1 MKFRKIT
8 AIGLALCMSAAITA
22 CGSNN
27 THKET
32 VNTESVATTATSRT
46 ETNETKKPSVS
57 VKPTETT
64 TPTPTKAPETKSE
77 DTKTE
82 TAAPKKDKTADTEKE
97 TVETKGSEKTNA
109 SSTAKTNKSKSSNAS
124 SKASAKTET
133 KPAPKPSS
141 GSTSETTTSKPQT
154 PAATPNPTPETKPE
168 PTTPQHTHN
177 YTASVTAQ
185 PTCSTA
191 GTRTYSCACGDSY
204 SESVPATGN
213 HNWVHHDATGHYE
226 EKIITPERTETI
238 YEGHAIC
245 NGCGNDFGAGEAGLE
260 AIGIH
265 IATTDCWN
273 PGSYHTESIAVGTE
287 TIPAVTE
294 SIWVEDSAAY
304 DSCSVCG
311 ATK

>member
-32 VNTESVATTATSRT
+32 INTKSVATTATSRT
-46 ETNETKKPSVS
+46 ETDKTKKPSVS
-57 VKPTETT
+57 IKPTETA
-64 TPTPTKAPETKSE
+64 TPTPTETPEIKSE
-77 DTKTE
+77 DTNAK
-82 TAAPKKDKTADTEKE
+82 TAASEKDKTTDTKTE
-97 TVETKGSEKTNA
+97 TVETKGSEKTN
-109 SSTAKTNKSKSSNAS
+109 KSKSSNVS
-124 SKASAKTET
+124 DKTSTKTET
-133 KPAPKPSS
+133 KPASKPSS
-141 GSTSETTTSKPQT
+141 GSASETTTSKPQT
-154 PAATPNPTPETKPE
+154 PTATPNPTPETKPE
-168 PTTPQHTHN
+168 PTTPPHTHN
-177 YTASVTAQ
+177 YTASVTTQ

-191 GTRTYSCACGDSY
+191 GTRTYSCSCGDSY
-204 SESVPATGN
+204 SESIPATGN

-226 EKIITPERTETI
+226 EKIITPEHTETI

>member
-46 ETNETKKPSVS
+46 ETDKTKKPSVS
-57 VKPTETT
+57 IKPTETA
-64 TPTPTKAPETKSE
+64 TPTPTETPEIKSE
-77 DTKTE
+77 DTNAK
-82 TAAPKKDKTADTEKE
+82 TAASEKDKTTDTKTE
-97 TVETKGSEKTNA
+97 TVETKGSEKTN
-109 SSTAKTNKSKSSNAS
+109 KSKSSNVS
-124 SKASAKTET
+124 DKTSTKTET
-133 KPAPKPSS
+133 KPASKPSF
-141 GSTSETTTSKPQT
+141 GSASETTTGKPQT

-168 PTTPQHTHN
+168 PTTPPHTHN
-177 YTASVTAQ
+177 YATSVTKQ

-191 GTRTYSCACGDSY
+191 GTRTYSCSCGDSY
-204 SESVPATGN
+204 SESIPATGN

>member
-32 VNTESVATTATSRT
+32 VNTESVATTTTSRT
-46 ETNETKKPSVS
+46 ETDETKKPSVS

-64 TPTPTKAPETKSE
+64 TPTPTETPETKSK
-77 DTKTE
+77 DTKVE
-82 TAAPKKDKTADTEKE
+82 TAASEKNKTTDTEKE
-97 TVETKGSEKTNA
+97 TVETKGSEKTDA
-109 SSTAKTNKSKSSNAS
+109 SSTAKTNESKSSNTS
-124 SKASAKTET
+124 SKASTKTET
-133 KPAPKPSS
+133 KPASKPSS
-141 GSTSETTTSKPQT
+141 GPASETTTSKPQT

-168 PTTPQHTHN
+168 PTTPPHTHN
-177 YTASVTAQ
+177 YTASVTTQ

-191 GTRTYSCACGDSY
+191 GTRTYSCSCGDSY
-204 SESVPATGN
+204 SESIPATGN

-245 NGCGNDFGAGEAGLE
+245 NGCGQDFGPGQE
-260 AIGIH
+260 GINAVGDH
-265 IATTDCWN
+265 ILFSDCWGN
-273 PGSYHTESIAVGTE
+273 SYHTESIAIGTE

-294 SIWVEDSAAY
+294 SVWIEDSAAY

>member
-22 CGSNN
+22 CGSDN
-27 THKET
+27 THKES
-32 VNTESVATTATSRT
+32 VNTESVTTTAMSRT
-46 ETNETKKPSVS
+46 GTNETKKPSVS
-57 VKPTETT
+57 VKPTETA

-77 DTKTE
+77 DTKVE
-82 TAAPKKDKTADTEKE
+82 TAASEKDKTTDTKTE
-97 TVETKGSEKTNA
+97 TVKTKDSEKTDA
-109 SSTAKTNKSKSSNAS
+109 SSTAKTNKSKSSNVS
-124 SKASAKTET
+124 DKTSTKTET
-133 KPAPKPSS
+133 RPASKPSS
-141 GSTSETTTSKPQT
+141 GSASETTTSKPQT
-154 PAATPNPTPETKPE
+154 PAVTPDPIPETKPE
-168 PTTPQHTHN
+168 PTTPPHTHN
-177 YTASVTAQ
+177 YTASVTKQ

-191 GTRTYSCACGDSY
+191 GTRTYSCSCGDSY
-204 SESVPATGN
+204 SESIPATGN

>member
-32 VNTESVATTATSRT
+32 VNTESVATTTTSRT

-57 VKPTETT
+57 MKPTETA
-64 TPTPTKAPETKSE
+64 TPTPTKTPEPESKASETKTTASEKDKATNTKTAETKSS
-77 DTKTE
+77 
-82 TAAPKKDKTADTEKE
+82 DKTD
-97 TVETKGSEKTNA
+97 A
-109 SSTAKTNKSKSSNAS
+109 SSTAKTTESKSANAS
-124 SKASAKTET
+124 NKASADTKT
-133 KPAPKPSS
+133 KPASKPSS
-141 GSTSETTTSKPQT
+141 GSTSGTTTSKPQT
-154 PAATPNPTPETKPE
+154 PVTTPDPTPETKPE
-168 PTTPQHTHN
+168 PTTPPHTHN
-177 YTASVTAQ
+177 YTASVTTQ

-191 GTRTYSCACGDSY
+191 GTHTYSCSCGDSY
-204 SESVPATGN
+204 SEPIPATGN
-213 HNWVHHDATGHYE
+213 HTWMHHDATGYYE

-238 YEGHAIC
+238 YEYHYIC
-245 NGCGNDFGAGEAGLE
+245 NGCNGDFGTNAT
-260 AIGIH
+260 AIGDH
-265 IATTDCWN
+265 LAFSDCFN
-273 PGSYHTESIAVGTE
+273 KGGYHSEQVAVGTE

>member
-32 VNTESVATTATSRT
+32 ANTKSVTTTTTSRT

-57 VKPTETT
+57 MKPTETA
-64 TPTPTKAPETKSE
+64 TPTPTETPEPESEASETK
-77 DTKTE
+77 T
-82 TAAPKKDKTADTEKE
+82 TASKKDKATNTKTA
-97 TVETKGSEKTNA
+97 ETKGSDKTDA
-109 SSTAKTNKSKSSNAS
+109 SSTAKTTESKSANAS
-124 SKASAKTET
+124 NKASADTKT
-133 KPAPKPSS
+133 KPAAKPSS
-141 GSTSETTTSKPQT
+141 GSTSGTTTSKQQT
-154 PAATPNPTPETKPE
+154 PAATPDPTPETKPE
-168 PTTPQHTHN
+168 PTTPPHTHN
-177 YTASVTAQ
+177 YTASVTTQ

-191 GTRTYSCACGDSY
+191 GTRTYSCSCGDSY
-204 SESVPATGN
+204 SESIPATGD
-213 HNWVHHDATGHYE
+213 HTWVHHDATGHYE
-226 EKIITPERTETI
+226 ERIITPEHTETI

-245 NGCGNDFGAGEAGLE
+245 NGCGNDFGSGEAGLE
-260 AIGIH
+260 AVGIH

-273 PGSYHTESIAVGTE
+273 PGSYHTESIAVGTK

-294 SIWVEDSAAY
+294 SIWVEDSAPY

>member
-46 ETNETKKPSVS
+46 ETDETKKPSVS
-57 VKPTETT
+57 MKPTETA
-64 TPTPTKAPETKSE
+64 TPTSTETPEPESEASETKTTASEKDKATNTKTAETKSS
-77 DTKTE
+77 
-82 TAAPKKDKTADTEKE
+82 DKTD
-97 TVETKGSEKTNA
+97 A
-109 SSTAKTNKSKSSNAS
+109 SSTAKTTKSKSANTSN
-124 SKASAKTET
+124 KTSADTKT
-133 KPAPKPSS
+133 KPTSKPSS
-141 GSTSETTTSKPQT
+141 GSTSGTTTSKPQT
-154 PAATPNPTPETKPE
+154 PAATPDPTPETKPE
-168 PTTPQHTHN
+168 PTTPPHTHN
-177 YTASVTAQ
+177 YTASITKQ

-191 GTRTYSCACGDSY
+191 GTRTYSCSCGDSY
-204 SESVPATGN
+204 SESIPATGN

-294 SIWVEDSAAY
+294 SIWIEDSAAY